1 VFTSV
6 AFKSCVVQP
15 LAAAVA
21 DAPVTVFGDEAEDGT
36 DEDDEDA
43 AVPDVPD
50 EEPVAADE
58 EEAVPDAGAEDDDDP
73 PDEHPAA
80 AATTAP
86 TATAPPS
93 LTINEAEPNMISHP
107 FYERKVRFLAL
118 STPL

>member
-1 VFTSV
+1 MFTSV

-21 DAPVTVFGDEAEDGT
+21 DAPVTVFGDE

-43 AVPDVPD
+43 PVPDVPD

-58 EEAVPDAGAEDDDDP
+58 EAAVPDAGTEDDDDDP
-73 PDEHPAA
+73 AAEHPAA
-80 AATTAP
+80 VATTAP

-93 LTINEAEPNMISHP
+93 LTINEAEPNMISRP
-107 FYERKVRFLAL
+107 VYERKVRFLAL